1 MKLKAFLM
9 IFAVLFSGIAVN
21 MGHEDVAS
29 VTFQC
34 PECYSVI
41 SGDTTTIS
49 ATAAGRVDGN
59 YYLNDVVFSYST
71 DGNDWKTIG
80 TCYVGVEPGRG
91 EDVSSIKTVIEWNIT
106 GLDGRY
112 LLRGI
117 ANYNYSSPLP
127 DSETSDESVDS
138 NDKGNGG
145 KYGKYS
151 LSGITFLKYDFKKGG
166 SESNRP
172 EDPGEMP
179 TTKTKSGED
188 IVVYISNGGDMPEIN
203 IVRNERLETE
213 ILLLADVEDPFN
225 DLVNKVLFEYKYLD
239 GGTWT
244 DLGETDEKVNG
255 DYIYF
260 WNILGITGEYKI
272 RACMLNANGD
282 VIGVSDGNLC
292 LTDTFEDGVT
302 IFDKSEKITLP

>member
-9 IFAVLFSGIAVN
+9 IFAVLFSGIATN
-21 MGHEDVAS
+21 MGHEDVSS

-34 PECYSVI
+34 PECYTII
-41 SGDTTTIS
+41 SGNNAEIS

-59 YYLNDVVFSYST
+59 YYLNDVEFSYSK
-71 DGNDWKTIG
+71 DGIDWETIG
-80 TCYVGVEPGRG
+80 TCYIGVEPGRG
-91 EDVSSIKTVIEWNIT
+91 EDVTSIETCVEWNIN

-127 DSETSDESVDS
+127 DSETSDESLDS
-138 NDKGNGG
+138 NKGNGG

-151 LSGITFLKYDFKKGG
+151 LSGITFLKYDFKKES

-172 EDPGEMP
+172 EGPGEMP
-179 TTKTKSGED
+179 DTKSKSGDE
-188 IVVYISNGGDMPEIN
+188 IVVYISNGGDIPEIK
-203 IVRNERLETE
+203 IVRNELLGTD

-225 DLVNKVLFEYKYLD
+225 DLVNKVVFEYRYLD

-244 DLGETDEKVNG
+244 YLGETDEKVSG
-255 DYIYF
+255 DYAYF
-260 WNILGITGEYKI
+260 WNILGRTGEYKI
-272 RACMLNANGD
+272 RAYMLNANEE
-282 VIGVSDGNLC
+282 VIGVANGNLC
-292 LTDTFEDGVT
+292 LTDTFEDDVT